1 MSLLQIKGLPSDP
14 VEALRAVI
22 ASEYEL
28 DALRIELVRKSR
40 AQGRSWEVI
49 AAALGVS
56 RQSAW
61 EFYNARLLDQIDNR
75 VAKNE
80 DLTEEQA
87 THLAINEVRSVR
99 RRRRLNQ

>member
-1 MSLLQIKGLPSDP
+1 MSLLHIKGLPSDP

-28 DALRIELVRKSR
+28 DALRIDLVRKSR
-40 AQGRSWEVI
+40 VQGRSWDVI

-61 EFYNARLLDQIDNR
+61 EFYNARILDQIDNR
-75 VAKNE
+75 VAQNE

-87 THLAINEVRSVR
+87 MNLAVDKIRSVR